1 MKPILLSLAIA
12 LLMVGCGEPDLSDP
26 DVVEDA
32 TADAVDSSKLQ
43 DRNGIMYLANE
54 ENPFTGRAESFYENG
69 QKELESNY
77 KDGKPDGLWTW
88 WYENGQKKKEGNLKD
103 GKSVGLWT
111 IWKKNEQKWLEINYK
126 DDKEDELYT
135 YWYENGQ
142 KESEQNCKDG
152 KLMSAVV
159 WKPNGQKCPVT
170 NVKNGNGVR
179 VVYNADG
186 FKSWERNFKDGKQDR
201 LETGWYRNGQKSEQA
216 NYKDRKKDGPATYW
230 YESGQK
236 RKETIWKDG
245 KLMSAVHWKPNGE
258 KCPVTNLKDGNGVGV
273 DYNEDGTELV
283 RRTYKDSLVIRAVYP

>member
-1 MKPILLSLAIA
+1 MKAILLSLFIA
-12 LLMVGCGEPDLSDP
+12 LLMFGCGESSPPADPVDPVDLLDSLKATDFDDP
-26 DVVEDA
+26 ETVGKVLAEA
-32 TADAVDSSKLQ
+32 TLILEYREKNGETLSYGVDEQTPYSGWEKAMHS
-43 DRNGIMYLANE
+43 
-54 ENPFTGRAESFYENG
+54 NG
-69 QKELESNY
+69 QAKALLQY
-77 KDGKPDGLWTW
+77 KDGKPDGL
-88 WYENGQKKKEGNLKD
+88 
-103 GKSVGLWT
+103 SF
-111 IWKKNEQKWLEINYK
+111 
-126 DDKEDELYT
+126 
-135 YWYENGQ
+135 YWHSNGQ
-142 KESEQNCKDG
+142 KEKELNYKDG

-159 WKPNGQKCPVT
+159 WKPNEQKCPVT

-186 FKSWERNFKDGKQDR
+186 FKSWERNFKDGKQDG

-273 DYNEDGTELV
+273 DYNEDGTQLV
-283 RRTYKDSLVIRAVYP
+283 RRTYKDGLVIRAVYP